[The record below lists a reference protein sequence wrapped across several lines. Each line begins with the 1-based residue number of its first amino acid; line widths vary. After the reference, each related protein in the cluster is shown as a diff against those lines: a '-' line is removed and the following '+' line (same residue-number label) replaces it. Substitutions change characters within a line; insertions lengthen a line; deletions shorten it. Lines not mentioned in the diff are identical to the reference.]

1 MKWQCWSNVLLLIIS
16 IHPPFQLIS
25 SFPSFLFFF
34 PLVTLQHML
43 WTYAK
48 MLILKSCLHSSWAVI
63 KSFVCFVG
71 KLHSTESMSS
81 CTGNQTILTNSVAF
95 IGSERRDGLAHA
107 ECRDQNTFCLSTEAV
122 IQTWLLILN
131 QKILEMCACCELLC
145 MLDRYSSITDDS
157 FWSIRSYVYFIKVI
171 FRSCII
177 LALHLF

>member
-1 MKWQCWSNVLLLIIS
+1 MCSYSSSLFTHLFSSSLLSL
-16 IHPPFQLIS
+16 L
-25 SFPSFLFFF
+25 SFFFF

-71 KLHSTESMSS
+71 KLHSAESMSS

>member
-1 MKWQCWSNVLLLIIS
+1 MCSYSSSLFTHLFSSSLLS
-16 IHPPFQLIS
+16 
-25 SFPSFLFFF
+25 LFFPF
-34 PLVTLQHML
+34 FFLLVTLLHML

-71 KLHSTESMSS
+71 KLHSAESMSS

-95 IGSERRDGLAHA
+95 MGSEWRDGLAHA

-131 QKILEMCACCELLC
+131 QKKLEMFACCKLLC
-145 MLDRYSSITDDS
+145 MLDRYSSIADYS
-157 FWSIRSYVYFIKVI
+157 FWSISSPACTSSRWFSDRV
-171 FRSCII
+171 
-177 LALHLF
+177 LFWLCTCFKFSLM